1 MKHGIKPMQKW
12 KQRFVAKMFNSSD
25 IKINSQSFLFK
36 ALLYVFLIRLFLA
49 AWIPMTGDEAY
60 FIVWGKNLDYGYY
73 DHTPFVGWLLS
84 LFLNFS
90 DAVWWLRLPAVILPV
105 FLSYGIYT
113 LLKKRQPQV
122 AALVA
127 LCFLVAP
134 VNLINVLITTDTP
147 LIFFSFASAYFAYF
161 ALYENDTEKEQ
172 NIGFIFS
179 GLFLGLAFFSKY
191 FAIFL
196 GLAYGI
202 YIVLFHRN
210 KKGITGLALILLMVT
225 PFVLL
230 NLLWNY
236 NNCWNNILFNLFNRT
251 AAANDPVVSLVKYLV
266 MLVYLFSP
274 LLIYYVVKNKSDFKR
289 IYLDEFNRY
298 FLWLAM
304 FPLFLF
310 LVLVIR
316 KQVGLHW
323 VFSFYPFVFI
333 AFAGMLKVNQWRW
346 IFHFM
351 WLLSFI
357 HVLAVSSIMLLPV
370 ETFAN
375 KKEAVENITIGKYPS
390 EVFSHLKQYEDD
402 YQFSTISYGMSSVAS
417 YYTRKHFIVFDKASF
432 HAREDE
438 RLINYKNLKG
448 KNILIFKRTAI
459 NLDKYS
465 RYFESSERKSF
476 KVREATFELLLGN
489 NFNYKLYHEEVLK
502 EINREF
508 YAMPDWLPVGQCEFK
523 EKYKFK

>member
-1 MKHGIKPMQKW
+1 MS
-12 KQRFVAKMFNSSD
+12 NSSID
-25 IKINSQSFLFK
+25 KINGQALFFK
-36 ALLYVFLIRLFLA
+36 ALITVFLIRLFLS
-49 AWIPMTGDEAY
+49 AWLPMTGDEAY

-84 LFLNFS
+84 LFLTVS
-90 DAVWWLRLPAVILPV
+90 DAAWWLRLPSVALPIL
-105 FLSYGIYT
+105 LSYGIYQA
-113 LLKKRQPQV
+113 LKSRQPQV
-122 AALVA
+122 AAWVA

-134 VNLINVLITTDTP
+134 VNVVNVLITTDTP
-147 LIFFSFASAYFAYF
+147 LIFFSFVSAWLLYS
-161 ALYENDTEKEQ
+161 ALYESDTAKEW
-172 NIGFIFS
+172 NVRFLLS

-210 KKGITGLALILLMVT
+210 KKGLLGLSLILLMVS
-225 PFVLL
+225 PFVFL

-251 AAANDPVVSLVKYLV
+251 ASANDPVVSLAKYLL

-274 LLIYYVVKNKSDFKR
+274 LIIFYILKNRNNFKSIYSDKFNKF
-289 IYLDEFNRY
+289 Y
-298 FLWLAM
+298 LWLAV

-310 LVLVIR
+310 LLLVIR

-333 AFAGMLKVNQWRW
+333 AFAGLLNIKQWRW
-346 IFHFM
+346 VFHFM
-351 WLLSFI
+351 WVFSLI
-357 HVLAVSSIMLLPV
+357 HVLALSSIMLLPV
-370 ETFAN
+370 ETFAS
-375 KKEAVENITIGKYPS
+375 KKEAVENITIGKYPN
-390 EVFSHLKQYEDD
+390 EVFSQLEQYEKD

-438 RLINYKNLKG
+438 DLIDYRELDG

-465 RYFESSERKSF
+465 RYFSSSERKSF
-476 KVREATFELLLGN
+476 KVRGATFELLLGKD
-489 NFNYKLYHEEVLK
+489 FNYKLYREEVLK
-502 EINREF
+502 EINRDF
-508 YAMPDWLPVGQCEFK
+508 YEIPSWLPVGQCEFK
-523 EKYKFK
+523 SKYDF